1 MKKSDKDL
9 ANDIRRRANAANVS
23 ISKLCREAGVSRQWY
38 EDLKRRTPQ
47 PVDLYLKIDEK
58 LKEYERGKAA
68 THTYKTSFAAS
79 YPPMKYYAAQRKAS
93 IVRLRARY
101 PA

>member
-9 ANDIRRRANAANVS
+9 ANDIRQRANAANVS
-23 ISKLCREAGVSRQWY
+23 ISQLCREAGVSRQWY

-58 LKEYERGKAA
+58 LKEYERGETADRVA
-68 THTYKTSFAAS
+68 DVS
-79 YPPMKYYAAQRKAS
+79 MQ
-93 IVRLRARY
+93 
-101 PA
+101 